1 MLSVVAGEISQLKC
15 QGTPHEAWHYFESLR
30 EYSSLNL
37 QNNSSKL
44 KEIEAK

>member
-1 MLSVVAGEISQLKC
+1 MLSVVTDEISQLKC
-15 QGTPHEAWHYFESLR
+15 QGIPHEAWLYFESLP

-37 QNNSSKL
+37 QNNLSKL

>member
-1 MLSVVAGEISQLKC
+1 MLSVVAGEISHLKC
-15 QGTPHEAWHYFESLR
+15 QGIPHEARYYFESLR
-30 EYSSLNL
+30 EYSSLDL